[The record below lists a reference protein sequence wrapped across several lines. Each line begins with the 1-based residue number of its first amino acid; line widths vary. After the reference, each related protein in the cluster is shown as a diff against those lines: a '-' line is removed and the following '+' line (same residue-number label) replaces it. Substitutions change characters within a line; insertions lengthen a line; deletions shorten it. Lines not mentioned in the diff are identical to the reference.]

1 MVRFLTH
8 NLNRLSWKLVAF
20 STFHIP
26 YIVPDFQLFFFYM
39 VKIFTYGISA
49 IVPCVISIISVII
62 ILLIKLLIKLKF
74 SFVKD

>member
-26 YIVPDFQLFFFYM
+26 YIVPDFQLFFFL
-39 VKIFTYGISA
+39 YGENIYLWHFCYCTLCYKYNFGNNNF
-49 IVPCVISIISVII
+49 VNQII
-62 ILLIKLLIKLKF
+62 
-74 SFVKD
+74 D